1 MSGERAKRFPLAL
14 EDLKRAPR
22 KSAARPNERHPSS
35 PARPT
40 LGASVA
46 GSPARPAGLARAPRT
61 AMARPRRKDRRTR
74 RGRLP
79 AVRENPPSRARWP

>member
-35 PARPT
+35 
-40 LGASVA
+40 
-46 GSPARPAGLARAPRT
+46 
-61 AMARPRRKDRRTR
+61 
-74 RGRLP
+74 
-79 AVRENPPSRARWP
+79 

>member
-22 KSAARPNERHPSS
+22 KAAARTTERHPTS

-46 GSPARPAGLARAPRT
+46 GSPARPAGL
-61 AMARPRRKDRRTR
+61 
-74 RGRLP
+74 
-79 AVRENPPSRARWP
+79 

>member
-46 GSPARPAGLARAPRT
+46 GSPARPAGL
-61 AMARPRRKDRRTR
+61 
-74 RGRLP
+74 
-79 AVRENPPSRARWP
+79 